1 MNSPPI
7 DKPWAHRAASLVR
20 LALFCLALWSLRRQL
35 AGIDIHDLRV
45 AFDSFGWM
53 NVSLGAVFAAASFL
67 SMGTFDWL
75 GLRYLGT
82 RAADNVPVRF
92 AVGTGMVAN
101 AFSQS
106 LGVAI
111 LTGSMIRMRAYERFG
126 IGKADILRL
135 SSFVT
140 LTAVLGQVVTGM
152 LSFLATPGTMRVADF
167 DLSLRPIGTTLAIVV
182 LLYLVWIFLHSG
194 RQYGNGNWSFTV
206 PQRSIAALQVGIS
219 SFDWICAATVLFFLL
234 PSSIGLQ
241 YFAFLPV
248 FFIAQTLATMSH
260 VPGGAGVFEV
270 LLVGLLA
277 HSPNAKAAV
286 LASVLLYRL
295 LYYVAPLVFGLI
307 ATSIYTMTVPRAA
320 RFTPVQGE
328 AY

>member
-1 MNSPPI
+1 MNI
-7 DKPWAHRAASLVR
+7 
-20 LALFCLALWSLRRQL
+20 
-35 AGIDIHDLRV
+35 
-45 AFDSFGWM
+45 
-53 NVSLGAVFAAASFL
+53 SLGAAFAAASFL
-67 SMGTFDWL
+67 SMGVFDWL

-82 RAADNVPVRF
+82 RTAAMVPVRF

-111 LTGSMIRMRAYERFG
+111 LTGSMIRIRAYERFG

-152 LSFLATPGTMRVADF
+152 LSFLATPGTVRVSRF
-167 DLSLRPIGTTLAIVV
+167 DLSPRPIGMALAVV
-182 LLYLVWIFLHSG
+182 ILVYLAWIFLHSG
-194 RQYGNGNWSFTV
+194 RRYGSGHWSFTV
-206 PQRSIAALQVGIS
+206 PRRSIAALQVGLS
-219 SFDWICAATVLFFLL
+219 TFDWICAATVLFFLL
-234 PSSIGLQ
+234 PSSTGIQ

-248 FFIAQTLATMSH
+248 FFIAQTLATLSH

-277 HSPNAKAAV
+277 HSPSARAAV
-286 LASVLLYRL
+286 LASVLVYRL
-295 LYYVAPLVFGLI
+295 LYYVTPLVLGLVT
-307 ATSIYTMTVPRAA
+307 ASIYTLRVPRSSVQVSY
-320 RFTPVQGE
+320 TPLPGE
-328 AY
+328 VY